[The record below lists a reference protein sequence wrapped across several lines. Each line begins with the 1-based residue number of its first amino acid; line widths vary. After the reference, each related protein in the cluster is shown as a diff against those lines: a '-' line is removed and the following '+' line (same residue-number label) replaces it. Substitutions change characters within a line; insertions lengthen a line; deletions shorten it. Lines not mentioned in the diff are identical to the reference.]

1 MPKDVAAIAT
11 IHDAFLRLIAFLKT
25 YAHADAEEFNTEVLE
40 LLKQE
45 GHTVIG
51 YKKVLKYVM
60 TNFAQRCHVSVYE
73 KDSND
78 ASDFMK
84 TNAKQVFSSRRDFLA
99 PHSILALFQ
108 HILTAQR
115 NAIVPTYSS
124 PATRDRLTLAN

>member
-115 NAIVPTYSS
+115 NDSAMQLFLPIRRQPLAI
-124 PATRDRLTLAN
+124 D